1 MIRRG
6 FWLLAG
12 AALGVTGYRKATRL
26 VQGLTGQSVLGAP
39 AATGNRRSARLP
51 AAARAAGL
59 GRAQSQL
66 AQSQL
71 AQSQLAQSQ
80 LAQAQPARA
89 QLASPVAALRARSAP
104 VTPAPAKPAP
114 VKPGAVIAAAVTQAA
129 AAAGFVRD
137 VRDGMAEY
145 WDLHRSESDRS
156 QRDHIWSGDGQQG
169 PREH

>member
-26 VQGLTGQSVLGAP
+26 VRTLTGQGLPGGP
-39 AATGNRRSARLP
+39 AATEQRRAVRLGATHALSP
-51 AAARAAGL
+51 

-66 AQSQL
+66 VPQQL
-71 AQSQLAQSQ
+71 ALLA
-80 LAQAQPARA
+80 R
-89 QLASPVAALRARSAP
+89 
-104 VTPAPAKPAP
+104 KPAP
-114 VKPGAVIAAAVTQAA
+114 VKPTPVKPAARIAAAATRAS

-145 WDLHRSESDRS
+145 WDLHRSEPDHTLGS
-156 QRDHIWSGDGQQG
+156 QRDHIWSGDGPQG